1 MTMNITL
8 QDLTLLPLV
17 TAARNS
23 MQNASAAIQLGIT
36 NPVRSYNEI
45 VNQFKDKYAGNSL
58 YKKVMTEAVDEAS
71 LLRSVESPNFCFA
84 AGTLVHTKDGLKPIE
99 QIKLGD
105 WVLSKPEGGSGEQA
119 YKRVTRTVSFEDKE
133 IWLVRFYKSGDDIEQ
148 IGVTANHPFWLANGG
163 WTRADQLGMG
173 SVIELADLSLG
184 DILCSTPLYKTEK
197 EGVALAYRAW
207 GLEDV
212 DGAMSEVDLIDAE
225 IVVSEENYFSAENQR
240 FTGKVFNL
248 EVEDFH
254 TYYVGA
260 KGVWVHNTNCGDIGV
275 AQIEAQFGVRPSPK
289 TRVYSDGTT
298 EVLNLPGENKGVI
311 FVVESNEEVRRSP
324 GSGLSLLY
332 LARILLWRV
341 LSDSN
346 SHALA
351 CIARALAGLLSR
363 LKVAIS

>member
-1 MTMNITL
+1 MTRPSLSRNGGGVLKAGSVEIQIPLAQSKTTELASTWLIEQAKKIPQMLNKTATL
-8 QDLTLLPLV
+8 REQAIQAVTIKSALV

-225 IVVSEENYFSAENQR
+225 IVVSEESYFSAENQR
-240 FTGKVFNL
+240 FTGK
-248 EVEDFH
+248 DF
-254 TYYVGA
+254 
-260 KGVWVHNTNCGDIGV
+260 
-275 AQIEAQFGVRPSPK
+275 
-289 TRVYSDGTT
+289 
-298 EVLNLPGENKGVI
+298 
-311 FVVESNEEVRRSP
+311 
-324 GSGLSLLY
+324 
-332 LARILLWRV
+332 
-341 LSDSN
+341 
-346 SHALA
+346 
-351 CIARALAGLLSR
+351 
-363 LKVAIS
+363 